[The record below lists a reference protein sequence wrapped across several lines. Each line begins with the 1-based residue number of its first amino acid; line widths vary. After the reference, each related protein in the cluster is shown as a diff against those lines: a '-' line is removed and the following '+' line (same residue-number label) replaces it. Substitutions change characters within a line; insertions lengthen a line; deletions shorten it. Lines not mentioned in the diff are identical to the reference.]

1 MRGADRY
8 QPPDALMLKTSF
20 IIGGKQA
27 FSPFSEVLCG
37 TLFFTKAQLAAQGDP
52 GEFPQIG
59 NRIPLWIVTENAEA
73 WP

>member
-1 MRGADRY
+1 
-8 QPPDALMLKTSF
+8 MLKTSF

-27 FSPFSEVLCG
+27 FSEAEKVVVLCG
-37 TLFFTKAQLAAQGDP
+37 TLFFTKAQGDQ